1 MILLIETM
9 EIKNVKIE
17 KVRKGKK
24 IVKKRGEIILQQGVV
39 TLTGTT
45 TSAMCA

>member
-17 KVRKGKK
+17 KVRKGKT
-24 IVKKRGEIILQQGVV
+24 IVKKEEKLFYNKV
-39 TLTGTT
+39 
-45 TSAMCA
+45 